1 MSAQLDETSLGE
13 VNHGELWMEKLR
25 CKICCSVYTHPLV
38 LHCAHTFCLQCIAKS
53 CKSNYQDDIDCPVC
67 RSKVQFPRGVLSK
80 LPKNHLL
87 LDLMESVGLKD
98 RCLNQ
103 KQIHTIL
110 TDTKQRR
117 HPTRLPGSS
126 EEILSCEEETSNEVI
141 ILSSCEEETSNE
153 DCSEESDISSSSE
166 DESDDSDSSNTETGT
181 ISEEYTVDSG

>member
-117 HPTRLPGSS
+117 YT
-126 EEILSCEEETSNEVI
+126 IYDT
-141 ILSSCEEETSNE
+141 
-153 DCSEESDISSSSE
+153 SSSSE

-181 ISEEYTVDSG
+181 ISEEYTVDSD